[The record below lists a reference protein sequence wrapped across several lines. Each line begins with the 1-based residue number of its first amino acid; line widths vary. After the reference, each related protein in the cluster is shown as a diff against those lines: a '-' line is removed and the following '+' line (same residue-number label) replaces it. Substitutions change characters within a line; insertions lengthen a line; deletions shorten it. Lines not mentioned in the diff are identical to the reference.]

1 LCKYLDP
8 VYAYPFR
15 KKNILFQSS
24 GKITVKEMPVVLSN
38 FAIWIAS
45 VLLKE
50 TIGILWKAFEGIL
63 NDRAENPAI
72 QHSKLLKFLWCWRR
86 NMFLYTI

>member
-1 LCKYLDP
+1 
-8 VYAYPFR
+8 
-15 KKNILFQSS
+15 
-24 GKITVKEMPVVLSN
+24 MPVVLSN

-63 NDRAENPAI
+63 NDRAENQQYSIP
-72 QHSKLLKFLWCWRR
+72 SF
-86 NMFLYTI
+86 